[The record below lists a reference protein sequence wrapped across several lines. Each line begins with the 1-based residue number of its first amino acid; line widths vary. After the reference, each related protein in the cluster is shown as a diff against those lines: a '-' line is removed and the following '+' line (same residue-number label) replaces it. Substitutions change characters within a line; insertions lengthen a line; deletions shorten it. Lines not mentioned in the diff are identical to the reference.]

1 MKNQMVNQEIHQQLV
16 ARKTSKM
23 LKIQM
28 LEQIMSNGE
37 NVLESDAIA
46 CRKFYNKQLSPRT
59 TSKLVQNQPPD
70 DLNGLSSRTAS
81 NG

>member
-1 MKNQMVNQEIHQQLV
+1 MVNQEIHQQLV

-46 CRKFYNKQLSPRT
+46 CRKFYKKQLSPRT